1 MSERKK
7 ATRQN
12 KITRGDFFPL
22 LLSFEEAT
30 QFVNASETKLR
41 QIFKKLN
48 VKPFEGKSYR
58 TLDVIRAIHSEE
70 SELEEILALNT
81 TDYEQ
86 TERRALFDL

>member
-1 MSERKK
+1 MNERKK

-22 LLSFEEAT
+22 LISFDEAT

-41 QIFKKLN
+41 QIFKNRN